1 MDDDTRK
8 REFGNLESIKD
19 NYLLPHPPLPP
30 ISPQEY
36 RRRNGR
42 GEKSIRSFVVED
54 IYSKI
59 CFVYIFFISL
69 QLICN
74 Y

>member
-36 RRRNGR
+36 RRHNGR
-42 GEKSIRSFVVED
+42 GKNQLEALLWK
-54 IYSKI
+54 IYIVKFALYTYSS
-59 CFVYIFFISL
+59 YL
-69 QLICN
+69 CN
-74 Y
+74 